1 MRLNK
6 VIVCLLIFI
15 IGILF
20 IGTIYAE
27 ENNASNINSCE
38 SSNMSENLET
48 IKIDEEILSEDCC
61 DDTSVSNASKT
72 WIVSPDPENPNQV
85 QKPTVQPVID
95 QANSGDTI
103 VLNGTFIHCHFTINK
118 TLNIIAAP
126 GTTLGICPH
135 HNLPAGSGDYGVF
148 YISSNASGTVL
159 DGFGFT
165 NDFYHVGYGQYNPFA
180 VLIDGASNI
189 CLKNIVVNWTGV
201 KVAGNDKDPQDY
213 IFSPIIIKNAFNI
226 TLSNL
231 FINNT
236 LNAITIGNSTNT
248 KILNLTVINSKSSDI
263 FSGENNVNIT
273 VLNLNPFK
281 NIVNELIS
289 TKISADDLN
298 VKAGDSANLNIA
310 TQNIKDN
317 ELLSVFING
326 ESKNIPVKNNVATL
340 QGIKFDGEGVYHIVI
355 TYFGDGEYNSSQKTV
370 KITVSKKSTVLS
382 SSKASLKVKKSKR
395 IKVTLKSQGK
405 ALSNKKITI
414 NVNGKTFSAITNSKG
429 IANVKVKVSKKGTFK
444 YTASFAGDAM
454 YGKSSKTA
462 TIKVKK

>member
-15 IGILF
+15 ICILF

-27 ENNASNINSCE
+27 ENNTANISSCE
-38 SSNMSENLET
+38 LSNMSENLES
-48 IKIDEEILSEDCC
+48 IPVDEEILSEDCC
-61 DDTSVSNASKT
+61 DDTSASNASKT
-72 WIVSPDPENPNQV
+72 WIVTPDPDNPNQV

-103 VLNGTFIHCHFTINK
+103 ILNGTFIHCHFTINK

-135 HNLPAGSGDYGVF
+135 HNLPAGSGNYGVF
-148 YISSNASGTVL
+148 YINSTGSGTVL

-189 CLKNIVVNWTGV
+189 CLKNIVVNWTGI

-213 IFSPIIIKNAFNI
+213 IFSPFIIKNAVNT
-226 TLSNL
+226 TLLNL

-236 LNAITIGNSTNT
+236 LNGISIGNSTNT
-248 KILNLTVINSKSSDI
+248 KISNLTIINSKASDI
-263 FSGENNVNIT
+263 FSGENNVNIS
-273 VLNLNPFK
+273 VLNINPFK
-281 NIVNELIS
+281 DVVRELIS
-289 TKISADDLN
+289 TKISANNLN
-298 VKAGDSANLNIA
+298 VKVGDAASLNIA

-317 ELLSVFING
+317 EMLSVFING
-326 ESKNIPVKNNVATL
+326 ESRTIQVKNNASTL
-340 QGIKFDGEGVYHIVI
+340 QGIRFDGAGVYHVVI
-355 TYFGDGEYNSSQKTV
+355 TYFGDSEHKSSQKTI
-370 KITVSKKSTVLS
+370 KIVVSKKSTALS
-382 SSKASLKVKKSKR
+382 APKASLKVKKAKK
-395 IKVTLKSQGK
+395 IKITLKSQGK

-414 NVNGKTFSAITNSKG
+414 KVNGKTFSAKTNSKG
-429 IANVKVKVSKKGTFK
+429 IASVKVKVSKKGTFK

-454 YGKSSKTA
+454 YGKTSKTA